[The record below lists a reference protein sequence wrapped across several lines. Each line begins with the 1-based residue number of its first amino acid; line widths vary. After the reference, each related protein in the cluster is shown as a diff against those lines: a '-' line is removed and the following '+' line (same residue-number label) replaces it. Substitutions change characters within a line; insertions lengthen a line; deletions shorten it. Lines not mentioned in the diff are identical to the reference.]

1 MTLDIPNF
9 LPLINYR
16 KYNIPIEANFAV
28 TIENLFESYSGI
40 IDKLGRVEEIISP
53 SNHTVG
59 VLDSGYWWELPDSL
73 TKAGIFFANS
83 VTVPGESSS
92 TARVGMAQ
100 VNNLFGGLLSAPIL
114 KGRADAANL
123 DISFIET
130 NMSFVDSVMRPWS
143 IAISQF
149 GLFAREPTSWQNF
162 KTNVSINYL
171 NKRAYSDEDYSIR
184 KRITFFDAAPVSVE
198 GYTSKYGATG
208 ANVQTRTSKTSW
220 VYSTYAI
227 EYPAFVE

>member
-9 LPLINYR
+9 LPLINIE
-16 KYNIPIEANFAV
+16 KYSIPIEANFAV
-28 TIENLFESYSGI
+28 TIENLFEPDSGI
-40 IDKLGRVEEIISP
+40 LDKLGDVEEIISP
-53 SNHTVG
+53 SKTVR
-59 VLDSGYWWELPDSL
+59 VLNSRLWNNLTTL